1 MDWENSHMWY
11 ICTMEVYSAVK
22 KDELVTLA
30 GNWIESQTILLS
42 EISQIHK

>member
-1 MDWENSHMWY
+1 MDRENSHMRY
-11 ICTMEVYSAVK
+11 ICIMEVYSNVK
-22 KDELVTLA
+22 KDELVTVA

>member
-1 MDWENSHMWY
+1 MDRENSQMWY

-22 KDELVTLA
+22 KDELVTVTGSWMEL
-30 GNWIESQTILLS
+30 QTILLS